1 MKVGTSSAA
10 KMVSNFLEWS
20 IFTAFSFAV
29 QDTHLLVFFVLDPRV
44 CLLGHIREAPSMNIF
59 IKLYTIVS
67 SNICTSTPEIAL

>member
-29 QDTHLLVFFVLDPRV
+29 QDTHLLFVLDPRV